1 MSFLKDISLR
11 KKKENDTILGLLL
24 PILRENVKGIKGRGN
39 LAIAALNR
47 DFSVRSV
54 PESHGV
60 W

>member
-11 KKKENDTILGLLL
+11 KKKENDTVLELFL
-24 PILRENVKGIKGRGN
+24 PILRENVKGVKGRAN

-47 DFSVRSV
+47 DLSVRSV
-54 PESHGV
+54 PGSRGV